1 MEWKKVTPEKYQLK
15 FAQNQTVFHSPD
27 FNELNSSRAEELAYL
42 VYESDHF
49 TLGCVFGKKEQA
61 WFSPF
66 SSPFGGIEIAG
77 EWMEREVVE
86 AMNKLT
92 FLLQSDIQITL
103 PPEVY
108 TNETNSIRSK
118 TYLNANFN
126 IAYIDQNFHLD
137 LTLNDFH
144 TGLKRNARKNL
155 NKAFSIKHQF
165 IQAEG
170 TENERK
176 AYELIAQN
184 RKEKGYP
191 LKMTFEQ
198 ILLTGKIVPYNFF
211 ILEMEDVPCAAAL
224 VYKISRSAAMVVYWG
239 HLEKFS
245 EMRPVNLLA
254 HYLFAEYKS
263 QGFKI
268 LDIGPSSEHGVLNEG
283 LANFKLSLGCIM
295 TEKPTLR
302 YEFN

>member
-1 MEWKKVTPEKYQLK
+1 MEWKKVTPEKYKLK
-15 FAQNQTVFHSPD
+15 FAQNQSVFHSPD
-27 FNELNSSRAEELAYL
+27 FNELNSTRAEELAYL
-42 VYESDHF
+42 IYESDHF
-49 TLGCVFGKKEQA
+49 TLGCVFGKKHNT

-77 EWMEREVVE
+77 ELIERDVE
-86 AMNKLT
+86 RAIRTLS
-92 FLLQSDIQITL
+92 LHYQADIQITL

-108 TNETNSIRSK
+108 TNESNSIPAKS
-118 TYLNANFN
+118 YLNANFN
-126 IAYIDQNFHLD
+126 IAYMDQNFHLD
-137 LTLNDFH
+137 LSLGDFNA
-144 TGLKRNARKNL
+144 GLKRNARKNL
-155 NKAFSIKHQF
+155 NKAFSIRHRFFRAKG
-165 IQAEG
+165 A
-170 TENERK
+170 ENERK
-176 AYELIAQN
+176 AYGLIAQN

-191 LKMTFEQ
+191 LKMTFDQ
-198 ILLTGKIVPYNFF
+198 IQQTGKIVPYNYY
-211 ILEMEDVPCAAAL
+211 ILEMEDEPCAAAL
-224 VYKISRSAAMVVYWG
+224 IYKISTSAAMVVYWG

-245 EMRPVNLLA
+245 ELRPVNLLA
-254 HYLFAEYKS
+254 HYLFEEYKS

>member
-1 MEWKKVTPEKYQLK
+1 MKWKKVTPEKYKLK
-15 FAQNQTVFHSPD
+15 FAQNQSVFHSPD
-27 FNELNSSRAEELAYL
+27 FNELNSLRAEELAYL
-42 VYESDHF
+42 IYESDYF
-49 TLGCVFGKKEQA
+49 TLGCIFGKKNNT
-61 WFSPF
+61 WYSPF
-66 SSPFGGIEIAG
+66 SSPFGGIEIVG
-77 EWMEREVVE
+77 ELIEREVE
-86 AMNKLT
+86 QAISKLT
-92 FLLQSDIQITL
+92 LQFQADIQITL
-103 PPEVY
+103 PPEEY
-108 TNETNSIRSK
+108 TNESNSIRTK

-126 IAYIDQNFHLD
+126 TAYIDQNFHLD
-137 LTLNDFH
+137 ISLSDFN

-165 IQAEG
+165 LQVKG

-184 RKEKGYP
+184 RREKGYP

-198 ILLTGKIVPYNFF
+198 IQLTGKIVPYNFF

-224 VYKISRSAAMVVYWG
+224 VYKICHSAAMVVYWG

-254 HYLFAEYKS
+254 HYLFEEYKS

-268 LDIGPSSEHGVLNEG
+268 LDIGPSSENGVLNEG